1 MLGWRLAV
9 SAVLIPLLIAIFVID
24 HRSGESAFWL
34 LGLCL
39 LLVWR
44 GSYEFADLLR
54 TRSFDPSFPLIGGCS
69 TAVVLAAWYG
79 QLYDA
84 ELSSLGA
91 SMTALSLSLLLVF
104 LRSAIRYREP
114 GRSMETVGAD
124 LLGVSYLGALIA
136 VTVQLRWVAGA
147 QAGYL
152 VLASLVIGAKCGDIG
167 GYTLGRLFGKAKLVP
182 RLSPGKTRMG
192 GFGALLGSSLAC
204 WVWLHFAPGYFF
216 DGAAPCPTGWS
227 LLYGAVI
234 GVVGLI
240 GDLAESLIKRDVE
253 KKDAANLMPGF
264 GGLLDLLDSV
274 LYSGPVAFVLWKT
287 LPLATW

>member
-34 LGLCL
+34 LGLCI

-91 SMTALSLSLLLVF
+91 AMTALSLSLLLIF

-182 RLSPGKTRMG
+182 RLSPGKTRIG
-192 GFGALLGSSLAC
+192 GFGALLGSSFAC
-204 WVWLHFAPGYFF
+204 WAWLHFAPGYFF
-216 DGAAPCPTGWS
+216 AGAAPCPAGWS

-274 LYSGPVAFVLWKT
+274 LYAGPVAFVLWKT
-287 LPLATW
+287 LPLVTW

>member
-9 SAVLIPLLIAIFVID
+9 SAVLVPLLIAIFVID

-34 LGLCL
+34 LGLCIV
-39 LLVWR
+39 LVWR

-91 SMTALSLSLLLVF
+91 SMTALSLSLLLIF

-204 WVWLHFAPGYFF
+204 WAWLHFAPGYFF
-216 DGAAPCPTGWS
+216 DGAAPCPAGWS

-234 GVVGLI
+234 GVVGLV

-253 KKDAANLMPGF
+253 KKDAAKLMPGF

-274 LYSGPVAFVLWKT
+274 LYAGPVAFVLWKA

>member
-9 SAVLIPLLIAIFVID
+9 SAVLVPLLIAIFVID

-34 LGLCL
+34 LGLCI

-79 QLYDA
+79 QLYDT

-91 SMTALSLSLLLVF
+91 AMTALSLSLLVIF

-204 WVWLHFAPGYFF
+204 WAWLHFAPGYFF
-216 DGAAPCPTGWS
+216 SGAAPCPAGWS

-234 GVVGLI
+234 GVVGLV

-274 LYSGPVAFVLWKT
+274 LYAGPVAFVLWKT
-287 LPLATW
+287 LPLVTW